1 MAETFRNLDNQTANG
16 NAKNNNHLTS
26 TNSLSKVYRLK
37 IDVSGFDLNEIRVS
51 VIAEKIKSEN
61 PKLRNK
67 FQVKLT
73 AKKNQKSSEQE
84 TLNEYSKLCNIQSKS
99 NIDISSL
106 RYYLD
111 PKDSRFLFIDFNS
124 DENETYVTQTNE
136 DSLKRIAD
144 GLVNAKNIDDIKH
157 CLNDSRL
164 FDEIKPNTYVNEL
177 NKICFTPIQ
186 LVTNEADGCQHIQVG
201 IKIPHT
207 IKPANIIYNKENSN
221 RKTNKLDKTMP
232 NIIMSFDGLMMYLEA
247 VATDGCTSSS
257 FTKELKLPKGTQ
269 VNDVKFNL
277 EESKN
282 VLVVQAP
289 YISNE

>member
-1 MAETFRNLDNQTANG
+1 MAEMFRNLDNQAANA
-16 NAKNNNHLTS
+16 NINNNNHL
-26 TNSLSKVYRLK
+26 TNSLSKVYRLRVD
-37 IDVSGFDLNEIRVS
+37 INGFDLNEIRVS
-51 VIAEKIKSEN
+51 VIAEKVKNQNS
-61 PKLRNK
+61 KLRNK
-67 FQVKLT
+67 FQVKIA
-73 AKKNQKSSEQE
+73 AKKDQKSSEQE
-84 TLNEYSKLCNIQSKS
+84 TLNEYSKLCNVQSKA
-99 NIDISSL
+99 NIDIASL

-111 PKDSRFLFIDFNS
+111 PKDSRFLLIDFNS
-124 DENETYVTQTNE
+124 DENESYVTQTNE
-136 DSLKRIAD
+136 ESLKRIAD

-186 LVTNEADGCQHIQVG
+186 LITNENDGSQHVQVG
-201 IKIPHT
+201 IKIPHS
-207 IKPANIIYNKENSN
+207 IKPANIIYNKENAN

-232 NIIMSFDGLMMYLEA
+232 NIIMSFDGLMMFLEA

-277 EESKN
+277 DESKN

-289 YISNE
+289 FISNE